1 MAVSRANETEEQSV
15 ARMEANKVRIKRKRE
30 NETTDECD
38 ARNEESHRLSFKTW
52 VGS

>member
-1 MAVSRANETEEQSV
+1 MDVSRANETEEQSV

-38 ARNEESHRLSFKTW
+38 MLETRKVIACLLRH
-52 VGS
+52 G